1 MSKKGFQLLSHY
13 SDGTRQ
19 FRDISIPGLI
29 SDQKKFIAEM
39 LTRVIDEL
47 KAEVKA
53 HKEKFHMQK
62 LVNVFPSTLGYAFE
76 KVSHVFYDGTVEIG
90 RWGLEHIKT
99 AFYEFHEA
107 VGQRDMDAY
116 EGLERDNKYIEHAI
130 ARLEKMLD
138 AIESGVSKPED
149 ECDGHIYISFLR
161 EQSDELQ
168 TYAKQIDE
176 DYDSE
181 EA

>member
-1 MSKKGFQLLSHY
+1 MAQMFGFVKY
-13 SDGTRQ
+13 
-19 FRDISIPGLI
+19 IIP
-29 SDQKKFIAEM
+29 
-39 LTRVIDEL
+39 
-47 KAEVKA
+47 
-53 HKEKFHMQK
+53 
-62 LVNVFPSTLGYAFE
+62 
-76 KVSHVFYDGTVEIG
+76 
-90 RWGLEHIKT
+90 
-99 AFYEFHEA
+99 
-107 VGQRDMDAY
+107 
-116 EGLERDNKYIEHAI
+116 NKYIEHAI
-130 ARLEKMLD
+130 ARLEKMLY